1 MSGLIV
7 EQAGELRPVF
17 AEVESEGQSV
27 LDIRALH
34 AAHLSRTIS
43 LDSMLQEMKGL
54 WEGAWDYSS
63 LGCQNFALA
72 NPVFNQH
79 GDLLVQLGVHGARQT
94 VYGTPRRLSSLQIV
108 SFRSNDVCVPTH
120 PRAGCAI
127 APIDSFIKP

>member
-43 LDSMLQEMKGL
+43 LDSMLQELKGL

-72 NPVFNQH
+72 NPVFNLH
-79 GDLLVQLGVHGARQT
+79 GDLLVQLGVYGARQT
-94 VYGTPRRLSSLQIV
+94 VYGTPRRRKSGIPPRLSLREFV
-108 SFRSNDVCVPTH
+108 R
-120 PRAGCAI
+120 
-127 APIDSFIKP
+127 